1 MSITFGTVLREK
13 RRCAQVSQRKLAEL
27 VGVDFSYISKLENDR
42 LPPPAA
48 DTIVRIAGSI
58 GCPSE
63 LLLAAAQKLPG
74 NVGPALSVH
83 PAAVRFLQEAS
94 LLSLS
99 DTEWEQMRGTLKS
112 LREQPQQRLTRR
124 P

>member
-1 MSITFGTVLREK
+1 MSTTFGTILRKK
-13 RRCAQVSQRKLAEL
+13 RRGAEISQRRLAEL
-27 VGVDFSYISKLENDR
+27 AGVDFSYISKLENDR

-48 DTIVRIAGSI
+48 DTIVRMAESI

-63 LLLAAAQKLPG
+63 ELLAAAQKLPG
-74 NVGPALSVH
+74 GLGSALSAN

-94 LLSLS
+94 ILSLS

-112 LREQPQQRLTRR
+112 LREQPQQRPTRR

>member
-1 MSITFGTVLREK
+1 MSTTFGAVLREK
-13 RRCAQVSQRKLAEL
+13 RRHAQISQRRLADL

-58 GCPSE
+58 RCPSE
-63 LLLAAAQKLPG
+63 ELLAAAQKLPG
-74 NVGPALSVH
+74 DVGAALSAQ

-94 LLSLS
+94 MLSLS

-112 LREQPQQRLTRR
+112 LRDQPQQRPTRR